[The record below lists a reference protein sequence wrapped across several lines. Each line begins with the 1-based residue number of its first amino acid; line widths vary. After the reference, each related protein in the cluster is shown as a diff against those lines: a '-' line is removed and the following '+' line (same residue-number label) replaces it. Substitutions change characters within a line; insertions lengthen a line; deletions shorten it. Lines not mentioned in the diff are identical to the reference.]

1 MNEIG
6 YLAVA
11 IAVIALITW
20 LLRAVPFL
28 LLGRRKLTGMV
39 LYLGKVLPPAIM
51 AILVV
56 YCLKN
61 LDFLAPNHGLEQ
73 MIPVLLVVGVQLWRK
88 NTLLSIL
95 VGVVSHMAIIRLI

>member
-1 MNEIG
+1 MNEPL

-11 IAVIALITW
+11 IAVIALVTW

-28 LLGRRKLTGMV
+28 LLGRRKLSGMV
-39 LYLGKVLPPAIM
+39 VYLGKMLPPAIM

-61 LDFLAPNHGLEQ
+61 LDLLAAGHGLEQ
-73 MIPVLLVVGVQLWRK
+73 LIPVALVVGVQLWRK

-95 VGVVSHMAIIRLI
+95 VGVVSHMALIRL

>member
-1 MNEIG
+1 MNEPL

-11 IAVIALITW
+11 IAVIALVTW

-28 LLGRRKLTGMV
+28 LLGRRKLSGMV
-39 LYLGKVLPPAIM
+39 VYLGKMLPPAIM

-61 LDFLAPNHGLEQ
+61 LDLLAAGHGMEQ
-73 MIPVLLVVGVQLWRK
+73 LIPVALVVGVQLWRK

-95 VGVVSHMAIIRLI
+95 VGVVSHMVLIRL

>member
-1 MNEIG
+1 MNEPW

-11 IAVIALITW
+11 IGVIALMTW
-20 LLRAVPFL
+20 VLRAVPFL
-28 LLGRRKLTGMV
+28 LLGRRKLSGMV
-39 LYLGKVLPPAIM
+39 MYLGKMLPPAIM

-61 LDFLAPNHGLEQ
+61 LDLLAPGHGLDQ
-73 MIPVLLVVGVQLWRK
+73 LIPVALVIGVQLWRK

-95 VGVVSHMAIIRLI
+95 IGAVSHMALIRL

>member
-1 MNEIG
+1 MNEPL
-6 YLAVA
+6 YLVVA
-11 IAVIALITW
+11 IAVIALVTW

-28 LLGRRKLTGMV
+28 LLGRRKLSGMV
-39 LYLGKVLPPAIM
+39 VYLGKMLPPAIM

-61 LDFLAPNHGLEQ
+61 LDLLATGHGLEQ
-73 MIPVLLVVGVQLWRK
+73 LIPVALVVGVQLWRK

-95 VGVVSHMAIIRLI
+95 VGVVSHMVLIRL

>member
-1 MNEIG
+1 MNEVG

-11 IAVIALITW
+11 IAVIALMTW

-28 LLGRRKLTGMV
+28 LLGRRKLSGMV
-39 LYLGKVLPPAIM
+39 LYLGKMLPPSIM

-56 YCLKN
+56 YCLKT
-61 LDFLAPNHGLEQ
+61 LDLFAPGHGLDQ
-73 MIPVLLVVGVQLWRK
+73 IVPVLLVVGAQLWRK

-95 VGVVSHMAIIRLI
+95 VGVVSHMAMIRL

>member
-1 MNEIG
+1 MNEPL

-11 IAVIALITW
+11 IAVIALVTW

-28 LLGRRKLTGMV
+28 LLGRRKLSGMV
-39 LYLGKVLPPAIM
+39 LYLGKMLPPAIM

-56 YCLKN
+56 FCLKN
-61 LDFLAPNHGLEQ
+61 LDFLTPGYALDQ
-73 MIPVLLVVGVQLWRK
+73 LIPIALVIGVQLWRK

-95 VGVVSHMAIIRLI
+95 VGVVSHMAMIRL